1 MRLRE
6 GEELAQGHRPEELWG
21 RTPTLQFTNL
31 SGRFYLAS
39 ESNLRADE
47 SNDCIRMNVVST
59 QVNHRALEDSPS
71 FTQPLC
77 QEHSCSCRTEGWAHS
92 GPLTSF
98 RFCSAVAG
106 PRCPRGKHTPFFP
119 LKNTCSQSSCY
130 DSMGSAAASGAL
142 GHRFNCWPAQWVKDP
157 ALLQLQLRL

>member
-1 MRLRE
+1 M
-6 GEELAQGHRPEELWG
+6 AQGHRPEELWG

-77 QEHSCSCRTEGWAHS
+77 QEHSCSCRTEGWARS

-119 LKNTCSQSSCY
+119 LKKYMLSEFLLRFNGIGSSI
-130 DSMGSAAASGAL
+130 GSAGPQVQSLASTVGQGSGVAAAAA
-142 GHRFNCWPAQWVKDP
+142 RI
-157 ALLQLQLRL
+157 